1 MSSRHASN
9 GSLSKR
15 ISNPNFLIKA
25 KGERLPQSAVK
36 CKAIL
41 KRTVSLETNY
51 FCFYFGAFTFGEIG
65 QFSPK
70 LGAISLMAVDTR
82 QWCSPFDS
90 GLLSWRSLFASGIR
104 EHQNTGEHQR
114 ENTRIRDETEIILPL
129 SQNHYQNWQTI
140 KHTGRP
146 RDDFRVRTRLLR
158 TFEPCT
164 NELKLP
170 QWRSSDWK
178 GNNIPG
184 IFFLGIKTKRAHVST
199 ELAGESPVVIFQWKT
214 FSDKQQES
222 TCRRFR
228 QKKYTMF
235 NEIHSVHCTVLT
247 HRSVWSWCTTGCLR
261 CRTIML
267 EHHW

>member
-146 RDDFRVRTRLLR
+146 RDDFRVRARLLR

-164 NELKLP
+164 KRTKTTAVTKFRLEREQYPRNILFRKKLKQKELMYPLSWPVNRQWWSFNERLSATNSKKALV
-170 QWRSSDWK
+170 DD
-178 GNNIPG
+178 
-184 IFFLGIKTKRAHVST
+184 FAKRNTQCST
-199 ELAGESPVVIFQWKT
+199 
-214 FSDKQQES
+214 
-222 TCRRFR
+222 
-228 QKKYTMF
+228 KYTVF
-235 NEIHSVHCTVLT
+235 IV
-247 HRSVWSWCTTGCLR
+247 RY
-261 CRTIML
+261 
-267 EHHW
+267 

>member
-114 ENTRIRDETEIILPL
+114 ENTPEYE
-129 SQNHYQNWQTI
+129 
-140 KHTGRP
+140 
-146 RDDFRVRTRLLR
+146 TRLKLFCRSAKTITR
-158 TFEPCT
+158 TGKPLNTQVDREMISELERDCFEPCT
-164 NELKLP
+164 KRTKTTAVTKFRLEREQYP
-170 QWRSSDWK
+170 R
-178 GNNIPG
+178 NI
-184 IFFLGIKTKRAHVST
+184 L
-199 ELAGESPVVIFQWKT
+199 
-214 FSDKQQES
+214 
-222 TCRRFR
+222 FR
-228 QKKYTMF
+228 
-235 NEIHSVHCTVLT
+235 N
-247 HRSVWSWCTTGCLR
+247 
-261 CRTIML
+261 
-267 EHHW
+267 